1 MYRMYRKYANLG
13 HRFQAGYELFGD
25 KWNIENVQEC
35 TKMYSCF
42 QAGYG
47 VFGCKQNVQNVQK
60 CTDLYVC
67 FPVGYELFENNI
79 FSAHILASAYCVS
92 EETIKYLRHFS
103 RCWVLVE
110 CQWRHQKSGALLVTG
125 TQVYQIET
133 ESAPCPGVSMVLHVS
148 VEIFKIL

>member
-1 MYRMYRKYANLG
+1 MQK
-13 HRFQAGYELFGD
+13 
-25 KWNIENVQEC
+25 KSVQ
-35 TKMYSCF
+35 S
-42 QAGYG
+42 
-47 VFGCKQNVQNVQK
+47 VQK

-92 EETIKYLRHFS
+92 VETMKYLRHFS

-110 CQWRHQKSGALLVTG
+110 CQWRHQKPGDHPATG

-133 ESAPCPGVSMVLHVS
+133 ESAPCIRQRIFEDRAQ
-148 VEIFKIL
+148 EIW

>member
-1 MYRMYRKYANLG
+1 
-13 HRFQAGYELFGD
+13 
-25 KWNIENVQEC
+25 
-35 TKMYSCF
+35 MYSCF

-79 FSAHILASAYCVS
+79 FSAYILASSYCVS
-92 EETIKYLRHFS
+92 VETIKYVRYFS

-110 CQWRHQKSGALLVTG
+110 CQWRHQKSGALIVTG

-133 ESAPCPGVSMVLHVS
+133 ESAPCTHPSKEDLSDASYHFPSGAFSGSRL
-148 VEIFKIL
+148 FG